1 MAGWMERG
9 RPDHDGRHY
18 VFIDDRGARLTNICS
33 RFAKMRD
40 RAGVPLFRVHDVR
53 RNHTIRR
60 LPSDIAPSAGLIRRG
75 DDQPHGIR
83 ELSAHLGHSSVS
95 TICVEPGR

>member
-9 RPDHDGRHY
+9 RPDQDGRHY
-18 VFIDDRGARLTNICS
+18 VFIDDRGARLKNIYS

-40 RAGVPLFRVHDVR
+40 RAGVPLFCFHDLR
-53 RNHTIRR
+53 HNHAIRR
-60 LPSDIAPSAGLIRRG
+60 LPSDTAASAGLIRRT

-95 TICVEPGR
+95 TSCVEPGR

>member
-1 MAGWMERG
+1 MERG

-40 RAGVPLFRVHDVR
+40 RAGVPLFRVRDVR
-53 RNHTIRR
+53 HNHTIRR
-60 LPSDIAPSAGLIRRG
+60 LPSDIAPKAGLIRRG

-95 TICVEPGR
+95 TSCVEPGR